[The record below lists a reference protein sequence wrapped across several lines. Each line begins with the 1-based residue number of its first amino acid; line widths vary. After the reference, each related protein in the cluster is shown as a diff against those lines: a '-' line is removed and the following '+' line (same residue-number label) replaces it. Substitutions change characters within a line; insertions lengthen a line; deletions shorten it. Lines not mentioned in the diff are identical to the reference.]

1 MDCKMRQKKLTM
13 LEIHAAISQK
23 GWGAKGVD
31 LWDFGNSSVRLTA
44 KGTAHNG
51 TVVHTAG
58 PHGGTG

>member
-1 MDCKMRQKKLTM
+1 M

-51 TVVHTAG
+51 TVVHKAG